1 MTTTTLHFHGDDEVH
16 VWCADPSELERN
28 GLIGPAHA
36 LLTAGEL
43 ERLRRFH
50 FDSDRLIFLAT
61 RVLVR
66 QVLSR
71 YESVAPDAWTF
82 VANAQGRPEIGGPR
96 SELRFNL
103 SHTPGLVV
111 CAVTREVDVGVDV
124 ESLARTKPI
133 ENFEHFLA
141 PREAQALR
149 LLTAAE
155 QASRFFAYWTL
166 KESYIKARGLGLA
179 IPLDRFWFTI
189 QANRPPRVEIDP
201 QLLDS
206 GDAWLF
212 AQLRPT
218 PQHLV
223 AVCVRRRRRTEVNV
237 VLRWHHFR

>member
-1 MTTTTLHFHGDDEVH
+1 MTTTTLHLRGDDEVH
-16 VWCADPSELERN
+16 VRCADPSELERN

-36 LLTAGEL
+36 LLTAEEI

-50 FDSDRLIFLAT
+50 FNSDQLIFLAT
-61 RVLVR
+61 RALVR

-71 YESVAPDAWTF
+71 YKSVAPDAWTLL
-82 VANAQGRPEIGGPR
+82 ANAHGRPEIAGPK

-103 SHTPGLVV
+103 SNTPGLVV
-111 CAVTREVDVGVDV
+111 CAVTREVDVSVDV
-124 ESLARTKPI
+124 KSLARTKPI
-133 ENFEHFLA
+133 ENFDHFLA

-149 LLTAAE
+149 LLTTAE
-155 QASRFFAYWTL
+155 QASQFFAYWTL

-189 QANRPPRVEIDP
+189 PANRAPRVEIDP

-212 AQLRPT
+212 AQLGLRPST
-218 PQHLV
+218 
-223 AVCVRRRRRTEVNV
+223 
-237 VLRWHHFR
+237 